1 MNEESKVL
9 EVVAETEILGKKIK
23 MYNSIESPWF
33 MAKDVAE
40 WIDYSRGANGKY
52 QISNMVKK
60 VDDGEKGLKTFK
72 RLKVFLYPCF

>member
-23 MYNSIESPWF
+23 MYNSIENPWF

-40 WIDYSRGANGKY
+40 WID
-52 QISNMVKK
+52 
-60 VDDGEKGLKTFK
+60 
-72 RLKVFLYPCF
+72 